1 MEFYQ
6 VSSDWLYSPV
16 LNRIENKYGLAGI
29 GFYWK
34 VICAIHLAGSPTPE
48 INLLSMRGRGLRWE
62 EAAQILHETTAV
74 FVHDELKRY
83 ILRRDT
89 IATGLYH
96 AKNAPYP
103 CIYATGAGT
112 EASTEAGTGASTE
125 AGIGTGT
132 EAGSAQV
139 LVDKDRLDKIRDEI
153 AAEASFENF
162 LKDRCPHLL
171 MMQEPIS
178 FDELKDL
185 RRDFS
190 IAEIRSVLLDMENKT
205 NIETAFRSCAK
216 TARHWLE
223 HRKNR

>member
-83 ILRRDT
+83 TLRRDT

-112 EASTEAGTGASTE
+112 EASTEAG
-125 AGIGTGT
+125 IGTGT

-139 LVDKDRLDKIRDEI
+139 LVDKDRLDKIREEI
-153 AAEASFENF
+153 AAEANFENF

>member
-83 ILRRDT
+83 TLRRDT

-125 AGIGTGT
+125 AG
-132 EAGSAQV
+132 SAQV
-139 LVDKDRLDKIRDEI
+139 VIYNKDYIKKRQKKEGFVL
-153 AAEASFENF
+153 
-162 LKDRCPHLL
+162 
-171 MMQEPIS
+171 EPFYVPIQGFCIDVRPEPGS
-178 FDELKDL
+178 GKGL
-185 RRDFS
+185 
-190 IAEIRSVLLDMENKT
+190 
-205 NIETAFRSCAK
+205 C
-216 TARHWLE
+216 
-223 HRKNR
+223 